1 MKKRTNNT
9 APPVPLERLVRSL
22 RSQAA
27 HARKTAKKYDREI
40 SSKAHFYASGQA
52 IAFQWASDALK
63 KILDAS
69 NTEMTGSRGR
79 KTNQTHNTYE

>member
-9 APPVPLERLVRSL
+9 APPVTLERLVRSL

-40 SSKAHFYASGQA
+40 SPKAHFYASGQA
-52 IAFQWASDALK
+52 LAFQWASDALK
-63 KILDAS
+63 EILDAS
-69 NTEMTGSRGR
+69 NDRAMESADE
-79 KTNQTHNTYE
+79 KTPPKETTL